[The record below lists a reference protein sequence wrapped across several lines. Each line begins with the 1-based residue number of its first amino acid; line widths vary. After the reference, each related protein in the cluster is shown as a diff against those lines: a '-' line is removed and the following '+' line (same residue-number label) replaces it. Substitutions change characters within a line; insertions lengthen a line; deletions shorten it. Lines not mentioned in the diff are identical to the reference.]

1 MTAPSYG
8 IKNLD
13 HLGLVAG
20 MCQELQLAE
29 AIDAVIPKTNTHHV
43 SHGQALVAMILN
55 GLGFHSRTLHM
66 FPGFFADKPTE
77 RLIGPGILPEHLN
90 DDTLGRCLDAL
101 YETNVSILYQVL
113 AEPRRVLLLVYVY
126 DLVQYRVATS
136 VYSSSYRMFR
146 EDRFADRVHD
156 ATPYLRV
163 QKHIA
168 CHPSRA

>member
-101 YETNVSILYQVL
+101 YETNVSILY
-113 AEPRRVLLLVYVY
+113 
-126 DLVQYRVATS
+126 
-136 VYSSSYRMFR
+136 
-146 EDRFADRVHD
+146 
-156 ATPYLRV
+156 
-163 QKHIA
+163 
-168 CHPSRA
+168 